1 LTPGFI
7 IVRFNKLPRK
17 ITFREGWPMEQQ
29 YRVYGYRWVVLAIY
43 MYVSALTQL
52 YWLNFAAIETYV
64 EEMLKIPA
72 SNVQWLTLVFPLI
85 QVILTI
91 PAGIV
96 IDKIGFKWGVGIGA
110 ILTGAFSL
118 LRLAAPGSFDNLLI
132 SQIGISLG
140 QPFVLNGITKLA
152 TVWFSPREEGT
163 AVGLGTLAL
172 FIGMMVALGAT
183 PAIVEGLSY
192 TSMLWIYGIAGIL
205 GALVFMLVVRSEPRT
220 PSRAAEAD
228 LSTASWGG
236 LGVILR
242 NRNFILLG
250 FVTFVGLGGFNGLA
264 TWLEKI
270 LHDLHNIPMSEG
282 STISTAL
289 IFAGMIGCIVIPLI
303 SDKVRRRKPFLLIG
317 TLLGA
322 ICIAAMILIRGY
334 TANMINCI
342 VLGFFLLSTFP
353 VVLTMSAEVTGP
365 RYAGVSVGYLQL
377 LGNLAAVIL
386 VPSMEAL
393 QSTTGQFVV
402 PLALL
407 AALFVGAFLVSLW
420 IKDTHPQGMG

>member
-1 LTPGFI
+1 
-7 IVRFNKLPRK
+7 
-17 ITFREGWPMEQQ
+17 MEQQ
-29 YRVYGYRWVVLAIY
+29 YKVYGYRWVILAVY

-52 YWLNFAAIETYV
+52 YWLNFAAIDTYI
-64 EEMLKIPA
+64 EEMLHISA
-72 SNVQWLTLVFPLI
+72 SSAQWLTLVFPLV

-91 PAGIV
+91 PAGII

-110 ILTGAFSL
+110 ILTGLFSL
-118 LRLAAPGSFDNLLI
+118 LRLAAPGSFVILLI

-152 TVWFSPREEGT
+152 TVWFSPKEEGT

-172 FIGMMVALGAT
+172 FIGMMAALGAT
-183 PAIVEGLSY
+183 PAIVESLSY
-192 TSMLWIYGIAGIL
+192 ASMLWIYGIAGIL
-205 GALVFMLVVRSEPRT
+205 GAVVFMLVVRSQPAT
-220 PSRAAEAD
+220 PSRAPEAD
-228 LSTASWGG
+228 QSTANWGG
-236 LGVILR
+236 LGVILK

-270 LHDLHNIPMSEG
+270 LHDLHNIPMAEG

-303 SDKVRRRKPFLLIG
+303 SDKVRRRKPFVIVA
-317 TLLGA
+317 TLVGA
-322 ICIAAMILIRGY
+322 VCLTAMIFIRGY

-342 VLGFFLLSTFP
+342 VLGFFLLSAFP
-353 VVLTMSAEVTGP
+353 VILTMSAETTGP
-365 RYAGVSVGYLQL
+365 KYAGVSVGYLQL
-377 LGNLAAVIL
+377 LGNLAAVAL
-386 VPSMEAL
+386 VPTMEGL
-393 QSTTGQFVV
+393 QSATGQFVA

-407 AALFVGAFLVSLW
+407 VVLFVGAFVVSL
-420 IKDTHPQGMG
+420 IMKDTHPQAS

>member
-1 LTPGFI
+1 
-7 IVRFNKLPRK
+7 
-17 ITFREGWPMEQQ
+17 MEQQ

-43 MYVSALTQL
+43 MYISALTQL
-52 YWLNFAAIETYV
+52 YWLNFAAIDTYI

-72 SNVQWLTLVFPLI
+72 SSVQWLTLVFPLI

-91 PAGIV
+91 PAGII

-152 TVWFSPREEGT
+152 TTWFSPKEEGT

-172 FIGMMVALGAT
+172 FIGMMIALGAT

-205 GALVFMLVVRSEPRT
+205 GALVFILVVRSEPRT
-220 PSRAAEAD
+220 PSRAPQTD

-236 LGVILR
+236 LGVILK

-270 LHDLHNIPMSEG
+270 LHDLHNIPMTEG

-289 IFAGMIGCIVIPLI
+289 IFAGMIGCIAIPLI
-303 SDKVRRRKPFLLIG
+303 SDKVRKRRPFLIIG
-317 TLLGA
+317 TLVGA

-353 VVLTMSAEVTGP
+353 IVLTMSAEVTGP
-365 RYAGVSVGYLQL
+365 KYAGVSVGYLQL

-393 QSTTGQFVV
+393 QTTTGQFIV

-407 AALFVGAFLVSLW
+407 AALFLGAFLVSLW
-420 IKDTHPQGMG
+420 VKDTHPQGVA